1 MGLCRCWRK
10 REKEL
15 TGHGDRLRTVDHR
28 LAEKVPQELRMGQG
42 EKEDVSM
49 RQEQV
54 CRRMADFSLPEVVA
68 SPQQP
73 EGWPLPE
80 ADVCLSLQ
88 ASPTVPCMR
97 RTRGVARVQPVLTDL
112 LGQAEG

>member
-1 MGLCRCWRK
+1 
-10 REKEL
+10 
-15 TGHGDRLRTVDHR
+15 
-28 LAEKVPQELRMGQG
+28 MGQR

-54 CRRMADFSLPEVVA
+54 CRRMAGFSLPEVVA

-80 ADVCLSLQ
+80 AAVCPSRLHRLSLACDGPEGRRGSNPFSRTCLAKQ
-88 ASPTVPCMR
+88 KAREFRLNQPGNPHLPMR
-97 RTRGVARVQPVLTDL
+97 
-112 LGQAEG
+112 